1 MEHLEHGDD
10 TGSAPVWAIF
20 SDLMAALVGILAL
33 ILVWV
38 IGVQLELSQ
47 SLAEETARREAE
59 QERRVALEQ
68 ALEDPLTRGL
78 VTFRDGRIG
87 ISGNVLFELNSDQLQ
102 ADGVAILESL
112 VAPLDTYLS
121 QHDELLMVSGFT
133 DDLPLREGN
142 RYQDNWGLSAQ
153 RALTVTRTL
162 AELGLPE
169 DRVFAAAFGPYH
181 PAVPN
186 VDADARAQNRRVE
199 ISTVP
204 RVPSAESADST
215 NSANSANTGAGE

>member
-1 MEHLEHGDD
+1 MEHLEG
-10 TGSAPVWAIF
+10 GEQQSAPVWAIF

-38 IGVQLELSQ
+38 IGIQLELSQ
-47 SLAEETARREAE
+47 SLAEEIEKREAE
-59 QERRVALEQ
+59 EQRRMALEQ
-68 ALEDPLTRGL
+68 ALEDPLTKGL

-102 ADGVAILESL
+102 AEGEEVLESL
-112 VAPLDTYLS
+112 IRPLQAYLE

-133 DDLPLREGN
+133 DDLPMHPGN

-162 AELGLPE
+162 TELGLPN
-169 DRVFAAAFGPYH
+169 DRVFAAAFGPHH

-186 VDADARAQNRRVE
+186 VDAESRAQNRRVE

-204 RVPSAESADST
+204 RAPSAST
-215 NSANSANTGAGE
+215 DAETGEGD

>member
-1 MEHLEHGDD
+1 MEQLEG
-10 TGSAPVWAIF
+10 GEQQSAPVWAIF

-38 IGVQLELSQ
+38 IGIQLELSQ
-47 SLAEETARREAE
+47 SLAEEIEKREAE
-59 QERRVALEQ
+59 EQRRIALEQ
-68 ALEDPLTRGL
+68 ALEDPLTKGL

-102 ADGVAILESL
+102 AEGKEVLESL
-112 VAPLDTYLS
+112 VRPLQAYLE

-133 DDLPLREGN
+133 DDLPMHPGN

-153 RALTVTRTL
+153 RALTVTRSLT
-162 AELGLPE
+162 ELGLPN
-169 DRVFAAAFGPYH
+169 DRVFAAAFGPHH

-186 VDADARAQNRRVE
+186 VDAASRAQNRRVE

-204 RVPSAESADST
+204 RAPSQTTE
-215 NSANSANTGAGE
+215 TGTRAGNGQ

>member
-1 MEHLEHGDD
+1 MEQLEG
-10 TGSAPVWAIF
+10 GEQQSAPVWAIF

-38 IGVQLELSQ
+38 IGIQLELSQ
-47 SLAEETARREAE
+47 SLAEEIEKREAE
-59 QERRVALEQ
+59 EQRRIALEQ
-68 ALEDPLTRGL
+68 ALEDPLTKGL
-78 VTFRDGRIG
+78 VTFQDGRIG

-102 ADGVAILESL
+102 AEGEEVLESL
-112 VAPLDTYLS
+112 ISPLQTYLA

-133 DDLPLREGN
+133 DDLPMHPGN

-153 RALTVTRTL
+153 RALTVTRSLT
-162 AELGLPE
+162 ELGLPN
-169 DRVFAAAFGPYH
+169 DRVFAAAFGPHH

-186 VDADARAQNRRVE
+186 VDAESRAQNRRVE

-204 RVPSAESADST
+204 RAPSAAAEAERESGDR
-215 NSANSANTGAGE
+215 

>member
-1 MEHLEHGDD
+1 MEQLEG
-10 TGSAPVWAIF
+10 GEQQSAPVWAIF

-38 IGVQLELSQ
+38 IGIQLELSQ
-47 SLAEETARREAE
+47 SLAEEIEKREAE
-59 QERRVALEQ
+59 EQRRIALEQ
-68 ALEDPLTRGL
+68 ALEDPLTKGL
-78 VTFRDGRIG
+78 VTFQDGRIG

-102 ADGVAILESL
+102 AEGEEVLESL
-112 VAPLDTYLS
+112 IAPLQTYLA

-133 DDLPLREGN
+133 DDLPMHPGN

-153 RALTVTRTL
+153 RALTVTRSLT
-162 AELGLPE
+162 ELGLPN
-169 DRVFAAAFGPYH
+169 DRVFAAAFGPHH

-186 VDADARAQNRRVE
+186 VDAESRAQNRRVE

-204 RVPSAESADST
+204 RAPSAAAEAERESGD
-215 NSANSANTGAGE
+215 

>member
-1 MEHLEHGDD
+1 MEQLEG
-10 TGSAPVWAIF
+10 GEKQSAPVWAIF

-38 IGVQLELSQ
+38 IGIQLELSQ
-47 SLAEETARREAE
+47 SLAEEIEKREAAE
-59 QERRVALEQ
+59 QRRMALEQ
-68 ALEDPLTRGL
+68 ALEDPLTKGL

-87 ISGNVLFELNSDQLQ
+87 ISGNVLFGLNSDQLQ
-102 ADGVAILESL
+102 AEGTNVLESL
-112 VAPLDTYLS
+112 VQPLQAYLE

-133 DDLPLREGN
+133 DDLPIHSGN

-162 AELGLPE
+162 TAMGLPN
-169 DRVFAAAFGPYH
+169 DRVFAAAFGPHH

-186 VDADARAQNRRVE
+186 VDAESRAQNRRVE

-204 RVPSAESADST
+204 RAPSAST
-215 NSANSANTGAGE
+215 ATDAGAGDR

>member
-1 MEHLEHGDD
+1 MEQLEG
-10 TGSAPVWAIF
+10 GEQQSAPVWAIF

-38 IGVQLELSQ
+38 IGIQLELSQ
-47 SLAEETARREAE
+47 SLAQEIEKREAE
-59 QERRVALEQ
+59 EQRRMALEQ
-68 ALEDPLTRGL
+68 ALEDPLTKGL

-102 ADGVAILESL
+102 AEGEQILESL
-112 VAPLDTYLS
+112 ISPLQTYLT

-133 DDLPLREGN
+133 DDLPMHPGN

-153 RALTVTRTL
+153 RALTVTRSLT
-162 AELGLPE
+162 ELGLPN
-169 DRVFAAAFGPYH
+169 DRVFAAAFGPHH

-186 VDADARAQNRRVE
+186 LDADSRAQNRRVE

-204 RVPSAESADST
+204 RAPGTSSDT
-215 NSANSANTGAGE
+215 GTGADN

>member
-1 MEHLEHGDD
+1 MEQLEG
-10 TGSAPVWAIF
+10 GEQQSAPVWAIF

-38 IGVQLELSQ
+38 IGIQLELSQ
-47 SLAEETARREAE
+47 SLAHEIEKREAE
-59 QERRVALEQ
+59 EQRRIALEQ
-68 ALEDPLTRGL
+68 ALEDPLTKGL

-102 ADGVAILESL
+102 AEGEEILESL
-112 VAPLDTYLS
+112 IRPLQTYLT

-133 DDLPLREGN
+133 DDLPMHPGN

-153 RALTVTRTL
+153 RALTVTRSLT
-162 AELGLPE
+162 ELGLPN
-169 DRVFAAAFGPYH
+169 DRVFAAAFGPHH

-186 VDADARAQNRRVE
+186 VDADSRAQNRRVE

-204 RVPSAESADST
+204 RAPGTASDT
-215 NSANSANTGAGE
+215 GTGADN

>member
-1 MEHLEHGDD
+1 MEQLEG
-10 TGSAPVWAIF
+10 GEQQSAPVWAIF

-38 IGVQLELSQ
+38 IGIQLELSQ
-47 SLAEETARREAE
+47 SLAEEIEKREAE
-59 QERRVALEQ
+59 EQRRIALEQ
-68 ALEDPLTRGL
+68 ALEDPLTKGL

-102 ADGVAILESL
+102 AEGEEVLKSL
-112 VAPLDTYLS
+112 ITPLQTYLE

-133 DDLPLREGN
+133 DDLPMHPGN

-162 AELGLPE
+162 TELGLPN
-169 DRVFAAAFGPYH
+169 DRVFAAAFGPHH

-186 VDADARAQNRRVE
+186 VDAESRAQNRRVE

-204 RVPSAESADST
+204 RAPSSAEDT
-215 NSANSANTGAGE
+215 ETGEGD

>member
-1 MEHLEHGDD
+1 MEQLEG
-10 TGSAPVWAIF
+10 GEQQSAPVWAIF

-38 IGVQLELSQ
+38 IGIQLELSQ
-47 SLAEETARREAE
+47 SLAEEIEKREAE
-59 QERRVALEQ
+59 EQRRIALEQ
-68 ALEDPLTRGL
+68 ALEDPLTKGL

-102 ADGVAILESL
+102 AEGEEVLESL
-112 VAPLDTYLS
+112 ISPLQTYLA

-133 DDLPLREGN
+133 DDLPMHPGN

-153 RALTVTRTL
+153 RALTVTRSLT
-162 AELGLPE
+162 ELGLPN
-169 DRVFAAAFGPYH
+169 DRVFAAAFGPHH

-186 VDADARAQNRRVE
+186 VDAESRAQNRRVE

-204 RVPSAESADST
+204 RAPSAAAEAERESGD
-215 NSANSANTGAGE
+215 

>member
-1 MEHLEHGDD
+1 MDELHDGQDGAQS
-10 TGSAPVWAIF
+10 TPVWAIF

-38 IGVQLELSQ
+38 IGIQLELSQ
-47 SLAEETARREAE
+47 SLAEEIEKREAE
-59 QERRVALEQ
+59 EQRRMALEQ
-68 ALEDPLTRGL
+68 ALEDPLTKGL

-102 ADGVAILESL
+102 AEGEEVLESL
-112 VAPLDTYLS
+112 IRPLQAYLE

-133 DDLPLREGN
+133 DDLPMHPGN

-162 AELGLPE
+162 TELGLPN
-169 DRVFAAAFGPYH
+169 DRVFAAAFGPHH

-186 VDADARAQNRRVE
+186 VDAESQAQNRRVE

-204 RVPSAESADST
+204 RAPSSAE
-215 NSANSANTGAGE
+215 NTETGEGD

>member
-1 MEHLEHGDD
+1 MEQLEG
-10 TGSAPVWAIF
+10 GEQQSAPVWAIF

-38 IGVQLELSQ
+38 IGIQLELSQ
-47 SLAEETARREAE
+47 SLAEEIEKREAE
-59 QERRVALEQ
+59 EQRRMALEQ
-68 ALEDPLTRGL
+68 ALEDPLTKGL

-102 ADGVAILESL
+102 AEGEEVLESL
-112 VAPLDTYLS
+112 IRPLQAYLE

-133 DDLPLREGN
+133 DDLPMHPGN

-162 AELGLPE
+162 TELGLPN
-169 DRVFAAAFGPYH
+169 DRVFAAAFGPHH

-186 VDADARAQNRRVE
+186 VDAESQAQNRRVE

-204 RVPSAESADST
+204 RAPSSAE
-215 NSANSANTGAGE
+215 NTETGEGD

>member
-1 MEHLEHGDD
+1 MEQLEG
-10 TGSAPVWAIF
+10 GEQQSAPVWAIF

-38 IGVQLELSQ
+38 IGIQLELSQ
-47 SLAEETARREAE
+47 SLAEEIEKREAE
-59 QERRVALEQ
+59 EQRRIALEQ
-68 ALEDPLTRGL
+68 ALEDPLTKGL

-102 ADGVAILESL
+102 AEGEEVLESL
-112 VAPLDTYLS
+112 IRPLQAYLE

-133 DDLPLREGN
+133 DDLPMHPGN

-162 AELGLPE
+162 TELGLPN
-169 DRVFAAAFGPYH
+169 DRVFAAAFGPHH

-186 VDADARAQNRRVE
+186 VDAESRAQNRRVE

-204 RVPSAESADST
+204 RAPSSAEDT
-215 NSANSANTGAGE
+215 ETEEGD